1 MTRQKIKEPVSEKR
15 KNNERTKNKRNKIQE
30 LKS

>member
-1 MTRQKIKEPVSEKR
+1 MTRQKTKEPVTEQR
-15 KNNERTKNKRNKIQE
+15 KNEERTKNKRNKIQE